1 MQAKPGIASGVPSPA
16 RRVGLGR
23 LAGVAGSLGIGT
35 LVVALIG
42 LAPPAAQAAGL
53 RVWSPTLRDGVPAQ
67 QRYDGPGCG
76 GANVS
81 PRIEW
86 SGLPPGTRSLA
97 LTVFD
102 RDARK
107 GAGWWHWA
115 VADIPASAHGLALGA
130 GAAGGAGLPAGARQL
145 LSSFGKQAYGGPC
158 PPPGSGRHHYEFTL
172 WALPVAH
179 LDLPPDADAAQ
190 LAQRASAQALG
201 VARMQALYGR

>member
-1 MQAKPGIASGVPSPA
+1 MQPKPAMAAAVLSPA
-16 RRVGLGR
+16 RRVRAGR
-23 LAGVAGSLGIGT
+23 RRALLAGL
-35 LVVALIG
+35 LIG
-42 LAPPAAQAAGL
+42 GALGVAPGAAKAGEF

-76 GANVS
+76 GSNVS
-81 PRIEW
+81 PRIDW

-115 VADIPASAHGLALGA
+115 VADIPASAPGLALGA
-130 GAAGGAGLPAGARQL
+130 GAAGGAALPAGARQL
-145 LSSFGKQAYGGPC
+145 RSSFGKQAYGGPC
-158 PPPGSGRHHYEFTL
+158 PPPGSGPHHYEFTL
-172 WALPVAH
+172 WALPVAR
-179 LDLPPDADAAQ
+179 LDLAPDADAAQ

-201 VARMQALYGR
+201 VARMQAVYGR

>member
-1 MQAKPGIASGVPSPA
+1 MPPKPGIAARGPSPA
-16 RRVGLGR
+16 RRARAGL
-23 LAGVAGSLGIGT
+23 LAGL
-35 LVVALIG
+35 LIG
-42 LAPPAAQAAGL
+42 WALGVAPGAAQAGEF

-76 GANVS
+76 GSNVS
-81 PRIEW
+81 PRIDW

-115 VADIPASAHGLALGA
+115 VADIPASAPGLEPGA
-130 GAAGGAGLPAGARQL
+130 GAAGGAALPAGARQL
-145 LSSFGKQAYGGPC
+145 RSSFGKQAYGGPC
-158 PPPGSGRHHYEFTL
+158 HYEFTL
-172 WALPVAH
+172 WALPMAR

-190 LAQRASAQALG
+190 LAERASAQALG
-201 VARMQALYGR
+201 VARMQAVYGR

>member
-1 MQAKPGIASGVPSPA
+1 MSPKPGIAACGPSPA
-16 RRVGLGR
+16 RRVRAGVRAGL
-23 LAGVAGSLGIGT
+23 LAGL
-35 LVVALIG
+35 LIG
-42 LAPPAAQAAGL
+42 GALGVAPGAAQAGEF

-76 GANVS
+76 GSNVS
-81 PRIEW
+81 PRIDW

-115 VADIPASAHGLALGA
+115 VADIPASAPGLEPGA
-130 GAAGGAGLPAGARQL
+130 GAAGGAALPAGARQL
-145 LSSFGKQAYGGPC
+145 RSSFGKQAYGGPC
-158 PPPGSGRHHYEFTL
+158 PPPGSGQHHYAFTL
-172 WALPVAH
+172 WALPMVR

-190 LAQRASAQALG
+190 LAERASAQALG
-201 VARMQALYGR
+201 VARMQAVYGR